1 MSEFNDIN
9 SNAFGNFEGTAA
21 EESSPAD
28 IFGRAEQAPVTPTPP
43 VEPVEPVMGPKGS
56 FEPKDPAEFKGE
68 PDKKDNKKLLWI
80 GIGVAIVA
88 IVVCALLFMPGSK
101 EEHSPEP
108 AVEAVVPAE
117 EPAAKV
123 QAAQPAAQPASK
135 PAQTSNKLDYGQWS
149 GAWKGGK
156 PNGVGTMRYTKS
168 HLIDSRDPQ
177 HRTAEK
183 GDYIIG
189 EFVDGKL
196 VQGVWYDSANNVKGS
211 IIIGM

>member
-68 PDKKDNKKLLWI
+68 PDKKDNKKFLWI

-101 EEHSPEP
+101 EEQSQEP
-108 AVEAVVPAE
+108 AVEAVAPAE
-117 EPAAKV
+117 EPATKV
-123 QAAQPAAQPASK
+123 QASQPAEQPASK

-149 GAWKGGK
+149 GA
-156 PNGVGTMRYTKS
+156 
-168 HLIDSRDPQ
+168 
-177 HRTAEK
+177 
-183 GDYIIG
+183 DYIIG